1 MALSQSL
8 LSRSLQALVLG
19 GVIMRPIPKRCVT
32 LLLAMLLLSACGRAA
47 ATPAATATPLSPTP
61 TPFPT
66 QPPVPTVAVIQ
77 SSGQPVWGNVAS
89 WAHTSLPAGFGM
101 QFHVSDLQVA
111 ASDGRT
117 AYACAVPGDQTQPR
131 HPRVV
136 VTHNG
141 GASWAYVTDIPVTWY
156 SCVAL
161 AVDMLD
167 PSVVIAAGDFGGGTQ
182 EATFDG
188 GKSWQALSLPPQ
200 QAILQ
205 LATYN
210 SHTYALMTKPNVGPN
225 GAGTILAESS
235 DHLRTWQEVDANLA
249 PTNLRRFW
257 INPTDGALLLQTYTS
272 GLWTSTD
279 DGATWEQMAIPSSS
293 AGQYMVRQSPTDQAW
308 HLCAEYY
315 GSQNAANGSLL
326 CTTDSG
332 KSWYQPPA
340 APFWQIAGIASDG
353 ALLVYDE
360 GFMIYRLPAG
370 ATRWQKLGAAPHTG
384 CCIQYVPA
392 SAGGMLWMFPA
403 ESDGAGAPP
412 DPRAIFSARYPY

>member
-1 MALSQSL
+1 MRPALKLRCLALL
-8 LSRSLQALVLG
+8 LS
-19 GVIMRPIPKRCVT
+19 
-32 LLLAMLLLSACGRAA
+32 MLLLSACGRTA
-47 ATPAATATPLSPTP
+47 ATPGATATPLPPTP

-77 SSGQPVWGNVAS
+77 SSGQPVWGNLAS
-89 WAHTSLPAGFGM
+89 WAHANLPAGFGM
-101 QFHVSDLQVA
+101 QFHVSDVQVA

-117 AYACAVPGDQTQPR
+117 AYGCAVPGDQTQPR

-141 GASWAYVTDIPVTWY
+141 GASWAYATDIPVSWY
-156 SCVAL
+156 SCAAL

-167 PSVVIAAGDFGGGTQ
+167 PSVVIAQGDFTGPQ

-200 QAILQ
+200 QVILQ
-205 LATYN
+205 LATYQGR
-210 SHTYALMTKPNVGPN
+210 TYALMSKPNVGPN
-225 GAGTILAESS
+225 GAGTILAASS

-249 PTNLRRFW
+249 PTNLRQFW
-257 INPTDGALLLQTYTS
+257 INPGNGVLLLQTYTS

-279 DGATWEQMAIPSSS
+279 GGATWEQMAIPSSS

-315 GSQNAANGSLL
+315 TTTGSLI
-326 CTTDSG
+326 CTADG
-332 KSWYQPPA
+332 GHAWYQPPA
-340 APFWQIAGIASDG
+340 APLWQMAGIASDG
-353 ALLVYDE
+353 ALVVYDE
-360 GFMIYRLPAG
+360 SFMVYRLPAG
-370 ATRWQKLGAAPHTG
+370 ATRWQKLGAAPHAG

-392 SAGGMLWMFPA
+392 SAGDMLWMFPA

>member
-1 MALSQSL
+1 
-8 LSRSLQALVLG
+8 
-19 GVIMRPIPKRCVT
+19 MRLAPKRRCLA
-32 LLLAMLLLSACGRAA
+32 LLITVLLLSACGRAA
-47 ATPAATATPLSPTP
+47 ASPVATATPLSTP

-66 QPPVPTVAVIQ
+66 PPPLPTVAVIQ
-77 SSGQPVWGNVAS
+77 SSGQPIWGNVAS
-89 WAHTSLPAGFGM
+89 WSHANLPAGFGM

-117 AYACAVPGDQTQPR
+117 AYACAVPGDQTQPG

-141 GASWAYVTDIPVTWY
+141 GASWAYTTDIPVTWY

-167 PSVVIAAGDFGGGTQ
+167 PSVVIAQGDFGGPQ
-182 EATFDG
+182 EATFDA

-210 SHTYALMTKPNVGPN
+210 GRTYALMSKPNVGPN
-225 GAGTILAESS
+225 GAGTILAASA
-235 DHLRTWQEVDANLA
+235 DHLRAWQEIDANLA

-257 INPTDGALLLQTYTS
+257 INPGNGALMLLTFTS

-279 DGATWEQMAIPSSS
+279 GGATWQQMNIPVSSI
-293 AGQYMVRQSPTDQAW
+293 ADYAVQQPLANQPW
-308 HLCAEYY
+308 HLCSAYDASSNNS
-315 GSQNAANGSLL
+315 GLTL
-326 CTTDSG
+326 VCTTDG
-332 KSWYQPPA
+332 GHAWYQ
-340 APFWQIAGIASDG
+340 APLGPSGQPAGIASDG
-353 ALLVYDE
+353 ALLVYD
-360 GFMIYRLPAG
+360 GNFMVYRLPAG
-370 ATRWQKLGAAPHTG
+370 ATRWQKLGAAPHAG

-392 SAGGMLWMFPA
+392 SAGGMLWMLA
-403 ESDGAGAPP
+403 MESDGAGAPP

>member
-1 MALSQSL
+1 
-8 LSRSLQALVLG
+8 
-19 GVIMRPIPKRCVT
+19 MRPIPKRCVM
-32 LLLAMLLLSACGRAA
+32 LLLAVLLLSACGRAA
-47 ATPAATATPLSPTP
+47 ATTTPLPTP

-66 QPPVPTVAVIQ
+66 QSPLPTVAVIQ
-77 SSGQPVWGNVAS
+77 SSGQPTWGNVAS
-89 WAHTSLPAGFGM
+89 WSHANLPAGFGM

-117 AYACAVPGDQTQPR
+117 AYACAVPGDQTQPG

-141 GASWAYVTDIPVTWY
+141 GASWAYATDIPVTWG

-167 PSVVIAAGDFGGGTQ
+167 PSVVIAQGDFGGPQ

-188 GKSWQALSLPPQ
+188 GKSWQSLSLPPQ

-205 LATYN
+205 LATRSN
-210 SHTYALMTKPNVGPN
+210 VTYALMTKPNVGPN
-225 GAGTILAESS
+225 GAGTILAASA

-249 PTNLRRFW
+249 PTNLRQFW
-257 INPTDGALLLQTYTS
+257 INPGNGALMLLTFTS

-279 DGATWEQMAIPSSS
+279 DGATWQQMNIPVSSI
-293 AGQYMVRQSPTDQAW
+293 ADYAVQQPLANQPW
-308 HLCAEYY
+308 HLCGAYY
-315 GSQNAANGSLL
+315 ASSNNSGLTL
-326 CTTDSG
+326 VCTTDG
-332 KSWYQPPA
+332 GHAWYQ
-340 APFWQIAGIASDG
+340 APLGPSGQPAGIASDG
-353 ALLVYDE
+353 ALLVYD
-360 GFMIYRLPAG
+360 GNFMVYRLPAG
-370 ATRWQKLGAAPHTG
+370 ATRWQKLGAAPHAG

-392 SAGGMLWMFPA
+392 SAGGMLWMLA
-403 ESDGAGAPP
+403 MESDGAGAPP

>member
-1 MALSQSL
+1 MRPALKLRCLALL
-8 LSRSLQALVLG
+8 LS
-19 GVIMRPIPKRCVT
+19 
-32 LLLAMLLLSACGRAA
+32 MLLLSACGRAA
-47 ATPAATATPLSPTP
+47 VTPSATETPLPPTP

-77 SSGQPVWGNVAS
+77 SGGQPVWGNVAS
-89 WAHTSLPAGFGM
+89 WSHANLPTGFGM
-101 QFHVSDLQVA
+101 QFHVSDLRVA

-117 AYACAVPGDQTQPR
+117 AYACAVPGDQTQPG
-131 HPRVV
+131 HPHVV

-141 GASWAYVTDIPVTWY
+141 GASWAYATDIPVTWY
-156 SCVAL
+156 SCDDL
-161 AVDMLD
+161 AVDMLN
-167 PSVVIAAGDFGGGTQ
+167 PAVVVALGDFVGDGTQ

-188 GKSWQALSLPPQ
+188 GQSWQALPLPPQ

-205 LATYN
+205 LATRGN
-210 SHTYALMTKPNVGPN
+210 VTYALMSKPNVGPN
-225 GAGTILAESS
+225 GAGTILAESD
-235 DHLRTWQEVDANLA
+235 DHLHTWREIDANLA
-249 PTNLRRFW
+249 PMNLRQFW
-257 INPTDGALLLQTYTS
+257 INPTTGALLLQTFTS

-279 DGATWEQMAIPSSS
+279 DGATWEQMGIPTSG

-315 GSQNAANGSLL
+315 GSQNATTGSLL
-326 CTTDSG
+326 CTADG
-332 KSWYQPPA
+332 GHAWYQPPA
-340 APFWQIAGIASDG
+340 APFWQMAGIASDG

-360 GFMIYRLPAG
+360 GFMVYRLPAG

-412 DPRAIFSARYPY
+412 DPRAIYSARYPY

>member
-1 MALSQSL
+1 
-8 LSRSLQALVLG
+8 
-19 GVIMRPIPKRCVT
+19 MRLIPKQCVT
-32 LLLAMLLLSACGRAA
+32 LLLAMLLLAACGRAA
-47 ATPAATATPLSPTP
+47 ATPNAAATLLPRTPTPLPTLPPTP
-61 TPFPT
+61 TVT
-66 QPPVPTVAVIQ
+66 VIQ
-77 SSGQPVWGNVAS
+77 SSGQPIWGNGAS
-89 WAHTSLPAGFGM
+89 WAHANLPVGFGM
-101 QFHVSDLQVA
+101 QFHVSDMQVA

-117 AYACAVPGDQTQPR
+117 AYACAVPGDQTQPG

-141 GASWAYVTDIPVTWY
+141 GASWAYTTNIPVSWY

-167 PSVVIAAGDFGGGTQ
+167 PSVVIAQGDFTGTQ

-200 QAILQ
+200 QAILR
-205 LATYN
+205 LATY
-210 SHTYALMTKPNVGPN
+210 HDRTYALMTKPNVGPN
-225 GAGTILAESS
+225 GAGTILAASA

-249 PTNLRRFW
+249 PTNLRQFW
-257 INPTDGALLLQTYTS
+257 INPGNGALLLQTYTS

-279 DGATWEQMAIPSSS
+279 GGATWEQMGIPASSVVD
-293 AGQYMVRQSPTDQAW
+293 YMVQQPPTDQAW

-315 GSQNAANGSLL
+315 TSTGSLI
-326 CTTDSG
+326 CTADG
-332 KSWYQPPA
+332 GHAWYQPPA
-340 APFWQIAGIASDG
+340 APFWQMAGIASDG

-360 GFMIYRLPAG
+360 GFMVYRLPVG

-384 CCIQYVPA
+384 CCVHYVPA